1 MSRTMDR
8 QRSAIEV
15 LRAELKAIQEWP
27 VRELRMETETI
38 AVIFRQIRAQELK
51 HKIAEIASMN

>member
-1 MSRTMDR
+1 MDR